1 MKFALYILVALV
13 FTFAAA
19 MPKDD
24 FDYNHLSSER
34 KMERVDVK
42 EILKLACKSKWI
54 CETTCLV
61 QPELCPLC
69 ETCNYV

>member
-13 FTFAAA
+13 FAFAASL
-19 MPKDD
+19 PIDD
-24 FDYNHLSSER
+24 FENQRLSSER
-34 KMERVDVK
+34 KMERVDIE

-69 ETCNYV
+69 ETCNLV